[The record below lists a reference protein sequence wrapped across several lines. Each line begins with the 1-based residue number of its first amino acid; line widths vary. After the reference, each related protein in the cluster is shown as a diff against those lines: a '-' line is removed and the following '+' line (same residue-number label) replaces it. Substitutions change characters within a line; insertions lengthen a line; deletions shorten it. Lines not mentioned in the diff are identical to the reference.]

1 MHMPKV
7 WPSLLAGWFAALTA
21 NGCSVD
27 QRSLGTL
34 AAPQGEAGTP
44 TDVFVE
50 VLADGPVDASVD
62 RPVDASVDRPVDKPI
77 DRQVDRPVDRQV
89 DGPVDRQVDG
99 PVDRPAD
106 GPVDGPVDR
115 PVDGLTDSQDA
126 LEGEAGPG
134 AETWVP
140 FGPLSP
146 HPAFTNLG
154 ASQADPTLTADE
166 LELYFSS
173 NPNGDYDIWLVKR
186 TGTASWGTPAKVDEL
201 SSTSL
206 DETPEVSADGL
217 TIYLASDRPGGKF
230 AGEHLWVSHR
240 ATRTAGW
247 DPPTQVTELAGV
259 DRSAEISPSLQKDQ
273 LMMVFASQQ
282 TGVDNWDLYMTT
294 RQSTADPWGPPTA
307 LTTLNTPQYDWDPA
321 VYRGGNSIVFASRH
335 LGGLN
340 SLFHATRGSAAES
353 FSAPQE
359 ATEFDV
365 LGNAADPWLSDD
377 GKHIVFDSRQ
387 NPSRIYEAF
396 RTPPP

>member
-34 AAPQGEAGTP
+34 AAPQGEAGTAA
-44 TDVFVE
+44 DVFVD
-50 VLADGPVDASVD
+50 VLADGPVDAS
-62 RPVDASVDRPVDKPI
+62 
-77 DRQVDRPVDRQV
+77 
-89 DGPVDRQVDG
+89 
-99 PVDRPAD
+99 
-106 GPVDGPVDR
+106 VDR

-134 AETWVP
+134 PETWVT
-140 FGPLSP
+140 FGPPSL
-146 HPAFTNLG
+146 HPAFTNFG

-166 LELYFSS
+166 LELYFTS
-173 NPNGDYDIWLVKR
+173 NPNTDYDIWLVKR

-201 SSTSL
+201 SSTTL

-240 ATRTAGW
+240 TTRSAGW

-294 RQSTADPWGPPTA
+294 RQSTADPWGAPTA
-307 LTTLNTPQYDWDPA
+307 LTTLNSPQYDWDPA
-321 VYRGGNSIVFASRH
+321 VYRGGNSIVFATLGRVELAFSRH
-335 LGGLN
+335 ARLSGGV
-340 SLFHATRGSAAES
+340 LFRPAGGH
-353 FSAPQE
+353 
-359 ATEFDV
+359 
-365 LGNAADPWLSDD
+365 
-377 GKHIVFDSRQ
+377 
-387 NPSRIYEAF
+387 RIRRPRE
-396 RTPPP
+396 RC